1 MLLHQV
7 RYVFH
12 QPGEAA
18 AVVGVALQD
27 DGAEV
32 LVQLFHFFYVHIVQP
47 VDGVHE
53 RQVAPEGETAGAV
66 HQSVL
71 VWPGYPEAVT
81 PVGGADAGVAAG
93 RGLVDC
99 NHDVLLLMG

>member
-1 MLLHQV
+1 MLLHDV

-18 AVVGVALQD
+18 AVVSVALQD

-32 LVQLFHFFYVHIVQP
+32 LVYLLHFFYMHIVQP
-47 VDGVHE
+47 VDGVHKG
-53 RQVAPEGETAGAV
+53 QVAPEAEAAGAV

-81 PVGGADAGVAAG
+81 PIGGADAGVAAG
-93 RGLVDC
+93 RGVGC
-99 NHDVLLLMG
+99 CCHD